1 MCRNNFKDI
10 ILMLVELEVRNWK
23 ICKAFDISFEELK
36 ELIESERSTSIC
48 GNKTNKGKS

>member
-1 MCRNNFKDI
+1 MCRNSFRDI

-36 ELIESERSTSIC
+36 EMIESERSKFIC

>member
-23 ICKAFDISFEELK
+23 ICKAFDISFEQLK
-36 ELIESERSTSIC
+36 EIIESERR
-48 GNKTNKGKS
+48 K

>member
-1 MCRNNFKDI
+1 MCRNSFKDI

-23 ICKAFDISFEELK
+23 ICKAFDISFDELK
-36 ELIESERSTSIC
+36 GMIEDERSTSIC

>member
-23 ICKAFDISFEELK
+23 ICKAFDISYEELK
-36 ELIESERSTSIC
+36 EMIESERSISVC
-48 GNKTNKGKS
+48 SNKKNKGKS